1 MKKMSMMMLVLGLSA
16 LNQVSAA
23 PVATKKQAN
32 DNPKVVFIKQFYADY
47 LNENIH
53 AKRLNQY
60 YSADLKKLFARDD
73 KIAKKNEEEIACLD
87 FDYVI
92 QGQDYDEKEILKTLK
107 VSMTPKGWVRASFKN
122 FNENQQIDYQVQC
135 KGNQCQ
141 IEDLSEPEG
150 SLKRSLA
157 ACLNELENTK
167 SK

>member
-1 MKKMSMMMLVLGLSA
+1 MKKMSIAMLVLGLGA
-16 LNQVSAA
+16 LSQVSAA
-23 PVATKKQAN
+23 PVSAKKQTN
-32 DNPKVVFIKQFYADY
+32 EQPKIALIKQFYSDY
-47 LNENIH
+47 LNEHYDEKKIE
-53 AKRLNQY
+53 KY
-60 YSADLKKLFARDD
+60 YSADLNQLFVRDAELAEQ
-73 KIAKKNEEEIACLD
+73 KEEIACLD
-87 FDYVI
+87 FDYVV